1 MLGAGFAQTFKL
13 RSLTN
18 VPLDL
23 SYDSFGPYHFHV
35 AAEYTQKYYPSYRS
49 ADSADDIISRSD
61 CVLRIRV
68 NPDTEIM
75 GYNFLAS
82 ADVVSVLWGEVPA
95 DNRVY
100 VFESVRLSNSVYG
113 RMEFNSLGGIE
124 LDGAANKLV
133 PGNEYV
139 VCLKKLDFAKGSFS
153 PEHDGRMYMYTD
165 EICSAFPYGH
175 EPVCGVYSS
184 AQLSEANKAG
194 APVLYDDVREC
205 DYVANKSIIGG
216 AKYLYESMVVK
227 FGREAFGL
235 PLEPTEQHE
244 TLQPEAPPEQGTVEW
259 LAYEMM
265 RRWYLGIVDLKLQ
278 DFSDI
283 LERNEDTVLFFIAN
297 SLDWALIVYDAGN
310 YLVKGAPHKAEIVN
324 VISETDREL
333 KVQVRVVSELEWS
346 MKEETVETE
355 FIITVDKER
364 MVVTAYDEPE
374 TSESYYSVY
383 LKPAYERYLETLPW
397 DQADNAAF
405 DEVFELLAGIED

>member
-1 MLGAGFAQTFKL
+1 MLGAGFVQTFKL

-18 VPLDL
+18 LPLDL
-23 SYDSFGPYHFHV
+23 SYDSFRPYHFHV

-165 EICSAFPYGH
+165 EICSAFPCGH
-175 EPVCGVYSS
+175 EPVYGVYSA

-194 APVLYDDVREC
+194 DPILYGDVCEC

-216 AKYLYESMVVK
+216 AKYLYESMLEK

-235 PLEPTEQHE
+235 PLEPVEPHE
-244 TLQPEAPPEQGTVEW
+244 TPQPERPPEQGTVEW
-259 LAYEMM
+259 IAYEMM
-265 RRWYLGIVDLKLQ
+265 RRWYLGIVNLKLQ

-283 LERNEDTVLFFIAN
+283 LERNGDTVLFFTAN
-297 SLDWALIVYDAGN
+297 VLDQFLLVNDSEK
-310 YLVKGAPHKAEIVN
+310 YLVKGVPQKAEIVKI
-324 VISETDREL
+324 ISETDHEL
-333 KVQVRVVSELEWS
+333 KAQVRVVSELEWS
-346 MKEETVETE
+346 IKEDTVETE

-364 MVVTAYDEPE
+364 MVATAYDEPE
-374 TSESYYSVY
+374 TSESYYNVY

-397 DQADNAAF
+397 DQAGGAAF
-405 DEVFELLAGIED
+405 DEVFELLAGVVD